1 MAKTRLNGHHRDMLT
16 AFAEKAVECKS
27 EQRARDKAYERA
39 EKAVIHC
46 IEKQFP
52 ADDMAVLAKYDLAR
66 TENQVNGGD
75 PNGASVHFTF
85 DGGDANERIP
95 PRPRGRNHYYSDAQ
109 SVSFDAKTK
118 DLIDSYDLA
127 QHALDEARNKKL
139 TNYKALIRTA
149 VTFEDVLD
157 VWPAAAV
164 LSEKI
169 KRQQTSLV
177 VLSADVIANIRAD
190 NAGAKME
197 AEAIGA

>member
-16 AFAEKAVECKS
+16 AFAQKAVECKS

-39 EKAVIHC
+39 EAAVIRC

-52 ADDMAVLAKYDLAR
+52 AVDMSVLAKYDLTRADP
-66 TENQVNGGD
+66 QVNGGD
-75 PNGASVHFTF
+75 PNGATVHFEF
-85 DGGDANERIP
+85 DGGGENPKIP
-95 PRPRGRNHYYSDAQ
+95 PRPFSRNYGSRAA
-109 SVSFDAKTK
+109 SVAFDAKTK

-139 TNYKALIRTA
+139 VNYKALIRTA

-177 VLSADVIANIRAD
+177 VLSADIVANIRAD

>member
-52 ADDMAVLAKYDLAR
+52 ADDMAVLAKYDLTRVKA
-66 TENQVNGGD
+66 EVHGGD
-75 PNGASVHFTF
+75 PNGASVHFNF
-85 DGGDANERIP
+85 DGDDTNDKIP
-95 PRPRGRNHYYSDAQ
+95 PRPRGESYNYRAA

-118 DLIDSYDLA
+118 DLIDAYDLA

-139 TNYKALIRTA
+139 VNYKALIRTA

-197 AEAIGA
+197 APEIGA